1 MSKNLTVSQAGL
13 PAPPAGVTN
22 SSAQSRTLPPEVLA
36 AISAAVTIT
45 LGKKAH
51 IRRVRYWRARP
62 TSAWA
67 IQGRISIM
75 NSHGVRR

>member
-1 MSKNLTVSQAGL
+1 MKENPTVSRPG
-13 PAPPAGVTN
+13 GVTVATGAL
-22 SSAQSRTLPPEVLA
+22 SPEIMAV
-36 AISAAVTIT
+36 ISAAVTVA
-45 LGKKAH
+45 LGQKAQ
-51 IRRVRYWRARP
+51 IRHVRYWRARP

>member
-1 MSKNLTVSQAGL
+1 MKENLIVSQPGGRK
-13 PAPPAGVTN
+13 PEVV
-22 SSAQSRTLPPEVLA
+22 PPEVMA
-36 AISAAVTIT
+36 VISAAVAVA
-45 LGKKAH
+45 LGEKAR

>member
-1 MSKNLTVSQAGL
+1 MKENQSDSRPGGAT
-13 PAPPAGVTN
+13 
-22 SSAQSRTLPPEVLA
+22 AQPGALSPEVMA
-36 AISAAVTIT
+36 VISAAVTVA
-45 LGKKAH
+45 LGQKAQ
-51 IRRVRYWRARP
+51 IRHVRYWRARP

>member
-1 MSKNLTVSQAGL
+1 MKENLTVSQPGGHKPEA
-13 PAPPAGVTN
+13 V
-22 SSAQSRTLPPEVLA
+22 SPEVMA
-36 AISAAVTIT
+36 VISAAVAVA
-45 LGKKAH
+45 LGEKAH

>member
-1 MSKNLTVSQAGL
+1 MKENQTISGSGGSPGAI
-13 PAPPAGVTN
+13 
-22 SSAQSRTLPPEVLA
+22 SPEVMA
-36 AISAAVTIT
+36 VISAAVTVAI
-45 LGKKAH
+45 GKKAQ
-51 IRRVRYWRARP
+51 IRHVRYWRARP

>member
-1 MSKNLTVSQAGL
+1 MQENLTVSRPGESTA
-13 PAPPAGVTN
+13 APIVP
-22 SSAQSRTLPPEVLA
+22 SPEVMA
-36 AISAAVTIT
+36 VISAAVAVT
-45 LGKKAH
+45 LGQKAR

-75 NSHGVRR
+75 NSHGIRR